1 MSEFHFCVAALGI
14 QISIVIR
21 RRISCSNK
29 VCLKKIMDDKMN
41 ILKAWA
47 HFLQFKAN
55 KIIDFTSSRVPA
67 LSLWKNRP
75 EQSVCELSC
84 SVMSGSLQP
93 HGLQPA
99 GLPCPWCFPG
109 KDTEWVAISCSR
121 GSSWLK
127 DQACLR
133 ESLPLDEGEPRPG
146 SDLRCSEWR
155 TSLGSVELLGQCT
168 DTTAAPSPLE

>member
-1 MSEFHFCVAALGI
+1 
-14 QISIVIR
+14 
-21 RRISCSNK
+21 
-29 VCLKKIMDDKMN
+29 MDDKMN

-47 HFLQFKAN
+47 HFFQFKAN
-55 KIIDFTSSRVPA
+55 KIIDFPTLFPGTSTLPLEKQVRTV
-67 LSLWKNRP
+67 
-75 EQSVCELSC
+75 SVCAQLLSH
-84 SVMSGSLQP
+84 VRLFVP
-93 HGLQPA
+93 HRLQPA

-109 KDTEWVAISCSR
+109 KDTEWIAISCSR

-127 DQACLR
+127 DQACLW

-155 TSLGSVELLGQCT
+155 TSLGSVELLRQCT